1 MASITALDS
10 LGTIYTAIVVLVV
23 GLVVYVSASKH
34 QPYPGIP
41 IASLES
47 RPWYKFWILRK
58 AEYTIHGS
66 RLIEKGKQLTSGCFQ
81 VQAGAGYKII
91 LPNRFAREIGNL
103 NQLSFT
109 EIGRRDFHIDLPGFE
124 GVKEGFRAD
133 GLMFDVVRIKLTQNL
148 ALVTEIV
155 VDETPLALQKLLG
168 GIDEWQT
175 VVIKDT
181 ILDVVAWVSTRVFAG
196 KELARD
202 ENWRRVSKEYTML
215 LFRNAH
221 ALRRF
226 PAFIRPVMNWLLPS
240 CSLMRERLQ
249 QSRKLVGRQLENRL
263 EKRGKQSWDAEGNLN
278 KDIDCFHW
286 MIDLAKG
293 RPLDFPGA
301 QLQLGVVAI
310 NTTSEVLVRCIL
322 QMCDTPDIVPALR
335 EEMIQVLC
343 KHGWANSSL
352 SQMKLLDSFIKENQR
367 FYSMWNTTMA
377 RVATENISLSDGT
390 TIPAGA
396 FVMTMNDR
404 LRDPDKYQDPD
415 KFDAYRFLKLRSRP
429 GEETNHQYATVTP
442 DNLGFG
448 YGDHACAGRFFASN
462 VVKVVLCFL
471 VLMYDFEYEDGGA
484 RFPLIESENAI
495 FVHPGN
501 RVRIRGR
508 KVEIDLIDPTSRC

>member
-1 MASITALDS
+1 MASITTLDP
-10 LGTIYTAIVVLVV
+10 LKTTYTAVVVLIV
-23 GLVVYVSASKH
+23 GLIIYVSASKH
-34 QPYPGIP
+34 RPYPGIP
-41 IASLES
+41 IASLEN
-47 RPWYKFWILRK
+47 RPWYNFWTVKQAQYSI
-58 AEYTIHGS
+58 YGS
-66 RLIEKGKQLTSGCFQ
+66 RLLEKGKQLTSGCFQ

-91 LPNRFAREIGNL
+91 LPNRFARETGSL
-103 NQLSFT
+103 NSLSFT

-133 GLMFDVVRIKLTQNL
+133 GLMFDVVRVKLTQNL
-148 ALVTEIV
+148 ALVTDIV

-175 VVIKDT
+175 VVIKNT

-202 ENWRRVSKEYTML
+202 ENWRRVSKEYTTL

-226 PAFIRPVMNWLLPS
+226 PALIRPLMNWILPS
-240 CSLMRERLQ
+240 CSMMRERLQ
-249 QSRKLVGRQLENRL
+249 ESRKLVERQLEDRL
-263 EKRGKQSWDAEGNLN
+263 AKRGKKSWDAEGNLN

-286 MIDLAKG
+286 MLDLAKG

-310 NTTSEVLVRCIL
+310 NTTSEVMVRCIL

-335 EEMIQVLC
+335 EEMIQVLR

-352 SQMKLLDSFIKENQR
+352 SKMKLLDSFIKENFR

-377 RVATENISLSDGT
+377 RVATENILLSDGT

-404 LRDPDKYQDPD
+404 LRDPEKYSDPE

-429 GEETNHQYATVTP
+429 GEESNHQFATVTS

-462 VVKVVLCFL
+462 VVKVLLCFL
-471 VLMYDFEYEDGGA
+471 TLMYDFEYGDGGA
-484 RFPLIESENAI
+484 RLPLIEFENAI
-495 FVHPGN
+495 MLHPGN
-501 RVRIRGR
+501 RVRIRRR
-508 KVEIDLIDPTSRC
+508 KEEIDLNDPTVS